1 MMQLIKNKNIKMFVI
16 SIFILAI
23 GILLVVIG
31 NSIATPNSTVLRNQ
45 EVDNLKFENASLEYS
60 DNISTFEVDVT
71 NLKDSEYNLKYIT
84 IKVTDE
90 NNQEYD
96 LIGYIGDKLKTNE
109 TRKITASIDRD
120 LTNIVDI
127 NYYIVK

>member
-1 MMQLIKNKNIKMFVI
+1 MQLIKNKNIKMFVI